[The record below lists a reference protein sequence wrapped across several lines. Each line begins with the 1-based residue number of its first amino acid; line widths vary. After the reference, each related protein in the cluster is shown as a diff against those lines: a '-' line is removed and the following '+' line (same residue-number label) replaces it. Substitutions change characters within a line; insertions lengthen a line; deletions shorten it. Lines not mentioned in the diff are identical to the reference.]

1 MLLDCWKE
9 NKIRGKQI
17 DSVNSGFFFITIPIV
32 ILQIY
37 FFVLFF
43 SIILIIFADELKRHI
58 LSKTKT
64 ALIKHAANDLLS
76 YWQTDDYKKLLF
88 KLEEFLS

>member
-1 MLLDCWKE
+1 MLLDCWRE

-17 DSVNSGFFFITIPIV
+17 GSVNSGFLLIITILIV
-32 ILQIY
+32 ILQI
-37 FFVLFF
+37 FFFF

-76 YWQTDDYKKLLF
+76 YWQTDDYKKFLF